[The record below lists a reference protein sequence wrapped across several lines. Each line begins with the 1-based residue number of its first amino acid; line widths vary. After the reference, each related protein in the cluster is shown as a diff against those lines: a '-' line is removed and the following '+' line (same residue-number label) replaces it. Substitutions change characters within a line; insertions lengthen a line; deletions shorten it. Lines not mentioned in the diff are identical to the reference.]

1 MEAIRRAI
9 EALGFTST
17 EADCYLHL
25 LQHGEGT
32 GYAIAKG
39 LGRPA
44 AQVYTALESLLG
56 KGAVLATDGE
66 PRRWLALEPG
76 VLLAQLERAFGARLR
91 EAARALAEVPS
102 SGTAASVFRLQT
114 TAQVEE
120 RLKQMLEAAQDVVLV
135 DAFPA
140 VLGRILPEL
149 LACAR
154 GGVRV
159 AVKSYAE
166 CPEAELEVYRPADA
180 ASIVRDVPGQ
190 VLQCAVD
197 GEQFLAALFDEEL
210 SEVRSAMWSADPL
223 IAGLQHNGLACELG
237 YTRFG
242 RLVHEG
248 ADAGELASVADRLS
262 GLMWR
267 DTPGFAGL
275 RERYAGYAGGAGGA
289 GRGGHTGALPAVPG

>member
-1 MEAIRRAI
+1 MDATRRAI
-9 EALGFTST
+9 EALGFTAT
-17 EADCYLHL
+17 EAECYLHL
-25 LQHGEGT
+25 LRHGEGT

-44 AQVYTALESLLG
+44 AQVYAALESLLG

-76 VLLAQLERAFGARLR
+76 VLLAQLERGFGERLS
-91 EAARALAEVPS
+91 EASRALAEVPS
-102 SGTAASVFRLQT
+102 TGSAASVFRLQT
-114 TAQVEE
+114 TQQVLE
-120 RLKQMLEAAQDVVLV
+120 RLTQMLEEARGVVLV

-140 VLGRILPEL
+140 VLRRILPEL
-149 LACAR
+149 SACAR
-154 GGVRV
+154 AGVRV
-159 AVKSYAE
+159 GVKSYEA
-166 CPEAELEVYRPADA
+166 CPDTELEVYRPADA
-180 ASIVRDVPGQ
+180 ESIVRDVPGQ

-210 SEVRSAMWSADPL
+210 SEVRSAVWSADPL

-237 YTRFG
+237 YTCFG

-248 ADAGELASVADRLS
+248 ADAGELASVADRLF

-267 DTPGFAGL
+267 STPGYAEL
-275 RERYAGYAGGAGGA
+275 RERYGTVEP
-289 GRGGHTGALPAVPG
+289 RRAVG